1 MSFTHEPYEAESA
14 PVALAGHTVVD
25 AQLERVGKVTDV
37 LFDDRAA
44 GPRWAVVKIGMLGG
58 EHLVPLDQTY
68 VDLEG
73 RLVVPLNKSNI
84 KRAPRVPR
92 DHVLTPEAQRE
103 LRDYY
108 GVAA

>member
-44 GPRWAVVKIGMLGG
+44 GPRWAVVKTGILGG
-58 EHLVPLDQTY
+58 EHFVPLDHTY
-68 VDLEG
+68 VDSEG
-73 RLVVPLNKSNI
+73 RLVVALNKSNI

-92 DHVLTPEAQRE
+92 DHVLTPETQRQ

-108 GVAA
+108 GIAA

>member
-1 MSFTHEPYEAESA
+1 MHADSDGVQQAGSSTDSA
-14 PVALAGHTVVD
+14 GAGAALD
-25 AQLERVGKVTDV
+25 
-37 LFDDRAA
+37 
-44 GPRWAVVKIGMLGG
+44 KITLSG
-58 EHLVPLDQTY
+58 EHFVPLDHTY

-108 GVAA
+108 GIAA

>member
-1 MSFTHEPYEAESA
+1 MTFKREPNVTGDA
-14 PVALAGHTVVD
+14 PGLLAGHAVVD
-25 AQLERVGKVTDV
+25 TRLARVGKVTDV

-44 GPRWAVVKIGMLGG
+44 EPRWAVVKTGILSG
-58 EHLVPLDQTY
+58 EHFVPLDHTY

-108 GVAA
+108 GIAA